1 MRLTRE
7 SLIKMARDLANQ
19 RVRISRRIICIYLTG
34 SILEEEALLGG
45 TTDIDLIIVHDSE
58 PLRNREIVRI
68 SDDVHLDIGH
78 YEQAVFHQP
87 RHLRTDPWLGPFI
100 YNKPM
105 VLHDTQ
111 HWFEFTQASTGA
123 QFTQPD
129 YIYQRALKLAEA
141 ARQSWM
147 DMQLNPSE
155 NYSQQLWRYL
165 QTLEDAGNA
174 VASLSGIPLTERR
187 FFMEFPTRAN
197 IVEHPDLFTG
207 LVGLL
212 TDTDNPFATHWEEW
226 EPAWLSA
233 FQAAGKQED
242 APARLNANRL
252 GYYSR
257 AASAL
262 KHDHPM
268 AALWMALR
276 TWTLAVKTLPID
288 GFDSSTWQNAI
299 QALRLDEPH
308 FADRLSELDKYLDNV
323 EECLEQ
329 WGRDNG
335 VSMLEE

>member
-19 RVRISRRIICIYLTG
+19 RVRISRRIVCIYLTG
-34 SILEEEALLGG
+34 SILEEESLLGG

-58 PLRNREIVRI
+58 PLKNREIVRI

-129 YIYQRALKLAEA
+129 YIYQRALKLAET

-147 DMQLNPSE
+147 DLQLNPTGDHP
-155 NYSQQLWRYL
+155 QQLWQYL

-187 FFMEFPTRAN
+187 FFLEFPTRAD
-197 IVEHPDLFTG
+197 IVDRADLSTEM
-207 LVGLL
+207 VGLL
-212 TDTDNPFATHWEEW
+212 TDADNPFTSHWEEW
-226 EPAWLSA
+226 EPAWKSA
-233 FQAAGKQED
+233 FLAAGKQED
-242 APARLNANRL
+242 APARLNPNRL
-252 GYYSR
+252 GYYNR

-262 KHDHPM
+262 KKDHPM
-268 AALWMALR
+268 AALWTALR
-276 TWTLAVKTLPID
+276 TWTLAVKTLPAD
-288 GFDSSTWQNAI
+288 GLDLSTWNNAI
-299 QALRLDEPH
+299 QALRLDQPR
-308 FADRLSELDKYLDNV
+308 FPGRLEELDKYLDNV
-323 EECLEQ
+323 EECLDQ

-335 VSMLEE
+335 VSVLNE